1 MHLACQNGQA
11 SVVQS
16 ILDVKRK
23 NLNLNVENND
33 KMTPLMVACSIGNRD
48 QIQQKKIFYLNE
60 GLESY
65 LNVPTKASFQIRFL
79 LNCHPGSLLADS

>member
-23 NLNLNVENND
+23 NLNLNVENKD
-33 KMTPLMVACSIGNRD
+33 KMTPLMIACSIGNRD
-48 QIQQKKIFYLNE
+48 PIQ
-60 GLESY
+60 
-65 LNVPTKASFQIRFL
+65 
-79 LNCHPGSLLADS
+79 